1 MQVTGRKNEFMPT
14 YKEYREFCQQICST
28 GVSLYTVEKACKNI
42 GDLNKPFIIIKHD
55 VESKPEKALKISKI
69 EHSFGIKTT
78 YYVHSFFLHNPK
90 NVAILKEI
98 ISLGHEVGYHY
109 DVLDSNDG
117 DKNNAIQEFKETLSR
132 FSDNGF
138 AIKTICP
145 HGNPLKKRV
154 DYSSN
159 KDFFLD
165 TEIRKLFNNIVDVYI
180 TFPDIL
186 EKDYL
191 YITDAGYAYS
201 YRDAKSTK
209 TDATEEL
216 LPLGSKDD
224 IIKMIQD
231 GQSMIISTHSH
242 RYFRFGY
249 IAWVRIS
256 LYKIA
261 KLVANALY
269 KTRWGKYIINKF
281 YFIAKKI

>member
-1 MQVTGRKNEFMPT
+1 MPT
-14 YKEYREFCQQICST
+14 YKEYVDFCQQICNT
-28 GVSLYTVEKACKNI
+28 GVPLYTVEKACKNI

-69 EHSFGIKTT
+69 EHSFGIKAT
-78 YYVHSFFLHNPK
+78 YYVHSFFLRNPK

-109 DVLDSNDG
+109 DVLDSNNG
-117 DKNNAIQEFKETLSR
+117 DKNNAIKEFRESLS
-132 FSDNGF
+132 FFAENGF
-138 AIKTICP
+138 TIKTICP

-154 DYSSN
+154 GYSSN

-165 TEIRKLFNNIVDVYI
+165 NEIRKLFNNIVDVYI
-180 TFPDIL
+180 TFPDML
-186 EKDYL
+186 DKDYL
-191 YITDAGYAYS
+191 YVTDAKYAYF
-201 YRDAKSTK
+201 YRDAKTTK
-209 TDATEEL
+209 TDATEKL
-216 LPLGSKDD
+216 LPLDGKDD

-242 RYFRFGY
+242 RYFCCGY
-249 IAWVRIS
+249 ITLIRIS
-256 LYKIA
+256 LYKTA
-261 KLVANALY
+261 KFVAKALY

>member
-1 MQVTGRKNEFMPT
+1 MPT
-14 YKEYREFCQQICST
+14 YKEYVDFCQQICNT
-28 GVSLYTVEKACKNI
+28 CVSLYTVEKACKNI

-69 EHSFGIKTT
+69 EHSFGIKAT
-78 YYVHSFFLHNPK
+78 YYVHSFFLRNPK
-90 NVAILKEI
+90 NVATLKKI

-109 DVLDSNDG
+109 DVLDSNNG
-117 DKNNAIQEFKETLSR
+117 DKNNAIKEFRESLS
-132 FSDNGF
+132 FFAENGF
-138 AIKTICP
+138 TIKTVCP

-154 DYSSN
+154 GYSSN

-180 TFPDIL
+180 TFPDML
-186 EKDYL
+186 DKDYL
-191 YITDAGYAYS
+191 YVTDAKYAYF
-201 YRDAKSTK
+201 YRDAKTTK

-216 LPLGSKDD
+216 FPLDGEDD
-224 IIKMIQD
+224 VIKMIRD
-231 GQSMIISTHSH
+231 GQSLIISTHSH

-249 IAWVRIS
+249 IALARIS

-261 KLVANALY
+261 KFVAKMLY
-269 KTRWGKYIINKF
+269 KTRWGKHIINKF

>member
-1 MQVTGRKNEFMPT
+1 MPT
-14 YKEYREFCQQICST
+14 YKEYVDFCRQICNT

-69 EHSFGIKTT
+69 EHSFGIKAT
-78 YYVHSFFLHNPK
+78 YYVHSFFLRNPK
-90 NVAILKEI
+90 NIAILKEI

-117 DKNNAIQEFKETLSR
+117 DKNNATKEFRESLS
-132 FSDNGF
+132 FFAENGF
-138 AIKTICP
+138 TIKTVCP

-154 DYSSN
+154 GYSSN
-159 KDFFLD
+159 KDFLLD
-165 TEIRKLFNNIVDVYI
+165 TKIRELFNNIVDVYI
-180 TFPDIL
+180 TFPDML
-186 EKDYL
+186 DKDYL
-191 YITDAGYAYS
+191 YVTDAKYAYF
-201 YRDAKSTK
+201 YRDAKTTK

-216 LPLGSKDD
+216 LPLDGKDD

-249 IAWVRIS
+249 IALLRIS

-261 KLVANALY
+261 KYTAKILY
-269 KTRWGKYIINKF
+269 KVSWGKYIINKF
-281 YFIAKKI
+281 YFMAKKI

>member
-1 MQVTGRKNEFMPT
+1 MPT
-14 YKEYREFCQQICST
+14 YKEYVNFCQQICNT
-28 GVSLYTVEKACKNI
+28 GVLLYTVEKACKNI

-69 EHSFGIKTT
+69 EHSFGIKAT
-78 YYVHSFFLHNPK
+78 YYVHSFFLRNPK
-90 NVAILKEI
+90 NIAILKEI

-117 DKNNAIQEFKETLSR
+117 DKNNATKEFRESLS
-132 FSDNGF
+132 FFAENGF
-138 AIKTICP
+138 TIKTVCP

-154 DYSSN
+154 GYSSN
-159 KDFFLD
+159 KDFLLD
-165 TEIRKLFNNIVDVYI
+165 TKIRELFNNIVDVYI
-180 TFPDIL
+180 TFPDML
-186 EKDYL
+186 DKDYL
-191 YITDAGYAYS
+191 YVTDAKYAYF
-201 YRDAKSTK
+201 YRDAKTTK

-216 LPLGSKDD
+216 LPLDGKDD

-249 IAWVRIS
+249 IALLRIS

-261 KLVANALY
+261 KYMAKILY
-269 KTRWGKYIINKF
+269 KVSWGKYIINKF
-281 YFIAKKI
+281 YFMAKKI